1 MQLYSL
7 EFVCFLCTL
16 LVAYFAV
23 GRLFGRGQWIV
34 LLIGSLGFY
43 MATGWQHLFFILLTA
58 GSTWLVGLAFGKLD
72 ARCKELRK
80 AAEKSEKKK
89 IKAKFARRKWYFL
102 LAALILNFGVLS
114 YIKYWNTFLD
124 TVGAGDSFL
133 ASSLLLP
140 LGISFYTFQSVGYLI
155 DTYNGKGEPERNFA
169 KYLLFVSY
177 FPQLIQ
183 GPINRFDALAHQLYE
198 RHSFDADNAK
208 RALLLIGFGMMKKF
222 AIADLLVRSINGC
235 LNHIDGSTPGSIVV
249 FGILLYSAQQYADF
263 SGGIDMVRGVSQL
276 FGIKL
281 AENFRQPYFS
291 ISLGDFWRRWHITLG
306 AWMRDYVFYP
316 FALRPS
322 MQKLGRWSGDKLG
335 RHWGRT
341 LPASIANILVFFLV
355 GLWHGADAH
364 FIWWG
369 LYNGIVIAAADL
381 ASPLFERMI
390 KLFRVNTETAFWHVW
405 RILRTFIV
413 VNIGWY
419 FDRIEDFGDVLT
431 GFYNTIFNFRAD
443 LFMSVLKSYSVN
455 YIGMSLRIA
464 IIGCLIIFVVSVL
477 RERKVDVAGEIL
489 KLNVV
494 ARFAIYTFVLVLT
507 IGSFAYAPS
516 AGGFIYANF

>member
-1 MQLYSL
+1 
-7 EFVCFLCTL
+7 
-16 LVAYFAV
+16 
-23 GRLFGRGQWIV
+23 
-34 LLIGSLGFY
+34 
-43 MATGWQHLFFILLTA
+43 
-58 GSTWLVGLAFGKLD
+58 
-72 ARCKELRK
+72 
-80 AAEKSEKKK
+80 
-89 IKAKFARRKWYFL
+89 
-102 LAALILNFGVLS
+102 
-114 YIKYWNTFLD
+114 
-124 TVGAGDSFL
+124 
-133 ASSLLLP
+133 
-140 LGISFYTFQSVGYLI
+140 
-155 DTYNGKGEPERNFA
+155 
-169 KYLLFVSY
+169 
-177 FPQLIQ
+177 
-183 GPINRFDALAHQLYE
+183 
-198 RHSFDADNAK
+198 
-208 RALLLIGFGMMKKF
+208 
-222 AIADLLVRSINGC
+222 
-235 LNHIDGSTPGSIVV
+235 
-249 FGILLYSAQQYADF
+249 
-263 SGGIDMVRGVSQL
+263 
-276 FGIKL
+276 
-281 AENFRQPYFS
+281 
-291 ISLGDFWRRWHITLG
+291 
-306 AWMRDYVFYP
+306 MRDYVFYP

-322 MQKLGRWSGDKLG
+322 MQKLGKWSGDKLG